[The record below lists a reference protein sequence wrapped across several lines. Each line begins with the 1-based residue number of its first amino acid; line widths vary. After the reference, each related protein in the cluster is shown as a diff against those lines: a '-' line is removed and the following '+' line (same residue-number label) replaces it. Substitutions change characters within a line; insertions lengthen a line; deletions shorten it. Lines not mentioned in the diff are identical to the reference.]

1 MNGLRQAQPERQ
13 TEQYCDLTPF
23 VAFRDKY
30 WTDEELCARGNHEG
44 CQAWKWSFST
54 NVKGVREMKRPIG
67 EGRTRART
75 TEPNEP
81 DIRAIREAAMISQSQ
96 FAKLIGVM
104 LFEIL
109 SLMVFSPSI
118 GNRSGSV
125 P

>member
-1 MNGLRQAQPERQ
+1 MIFV
-13 TEQYCDLTPF
+13 DLTPF

-30 WTDEELCARGNHEG
+30 WTDEELCACGNHEG
-44 CQAWKWSFST
+44 CQAWKRSFST
-54 NVKGVREMKRPIG
+54 NVKGAREMRCPIG

-81 DIRAIREAAMISQSQ
+81 DIRAIKRSSNDYQTQ
-96 FAKLIGVM
+96 FATLIGVM

-118 GNRSGSV
+118 GNRSGSA